1 MTAASSP
8 RFAGLVWAAAL
19 ALCALV
25 AAPASAQLVLP
36 RPSHGAKV
44 SATVGVTE
52 VSVDYSAPGVKGR
65 KVFGELLP
73 FGKVWRAGANQATKI
88 TFSTDVSL
96 GGKKVPAGS
105 YSIFMIPTPTAWTV
119 ILNQDTNAS
128 EQTYKTES
136 DLLRVQAMPQAI
148 PARERLAY
156 EILDATDGG
165 ATLALEWDK
174 VRVAVPFTVDTQP
187 LVLASIKAI
196 KGEDWRPYNAGARW
210 LLENKLDTAQA
221 LVLADKSIALK
232 EEWQNQWTRAELL
245 AAKGDKPGA
254 LVAATKAQEL
264 GNKNPNGFFFAD
276 RVAKALTDWK

>member
-1 MTAASSP
+1 MIASSS
-8 RFAGLVWAAAL
+8 RIAAL
-19 ALCALV
+19 APAVALALAALA

-88 TFSTDVSL
+88 SFSTEVTI
-96 GGKKVPAGS
+96 GGKKVPAGT

-119 ILNQDTNAS
+119 ILNKDVAAT
-128 EQTYKTES
+128 EQSYKPEG

-148 PARERLAY
+148 AARERLAY
-156 EILDATDGG
+156 EILDATDSG
-165 ATLALEWDK
+165 ATLALEWEK
-174 VRVAVPFTVDTQP
+174 VRVAVPFTVDTRA
-187 LVLASIKAI
+187 LVLASIQAI

-210 LLENKLDTAQA
+210 LLENKLDPAQA

-245 AAKGDKPGA
+245 AAKGDKAGA
-254 LVAATKAQEL
+254 LAAATKAQEL
-264 GNKNPNGFFFAD
+264 GKKNPDNFFFAD